1 MTQTRVARRI
11 RAPRAAVYRALIHPI
26 TVAAW
31 RVPDGMTAVVHTFD
45 ANVGGGFRVSLTYD
59 WPNNQGKTDAQTDTY
74 HGHFETADPA
84 LRGVMRMTT
93 TLTDAEGGTD
103 VVVEHEGIPAGVS
116 ADDNVIGT
124 TTSLDKLAALVE
136 PG

>member
-1 MTQTRVARRI
+1 
-11 RAPRAAVYRALIHPI
+11 
-26 TVAAW
+26 
-31 RVPDGMTAVVHTFD
+31 
-45 ANVGGGFRVSLTYD
+45 
-59 WPNNQGKTDAQTDTY
+59 
-74 HGHFETADPA
+74 
-84 LRGVMRMTT
+84 MRMTT